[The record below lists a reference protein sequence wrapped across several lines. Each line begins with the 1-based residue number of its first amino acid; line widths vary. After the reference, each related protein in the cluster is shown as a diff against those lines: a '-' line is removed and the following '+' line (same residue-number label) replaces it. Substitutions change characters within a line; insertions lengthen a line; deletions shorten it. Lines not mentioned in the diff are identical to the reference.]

1 MSDSHTQE
9 PTQLGFDAVLVKAN
23 TENRARKIARE
34 TAHLPDT
41 MEEGLRF
48 YRILLRQHHAAMLSA
63 NVGETMRL
71 REEARK
77 LALRL
82 NGGDPGI
89 LAHPDSPGH
98 VLERE
103 TAAEPGKLPL
113 WGQIGSYSI
122 DVDNLKVHIELD
134 GIFGTGSCAFYWPGF
149 SARAVAF
156 DRPFLSPTG
165 YRSFLGVQGD
175 PVPGLSPDEFTRRV
189 IESYIANDL
198 KGRLVPIEPKYR
210 QRAGA

>member
-1 MSDSHTQE
+1 MSDSHAQA
-9 PTQLGFDAVLVKAN
+9 PAQLGFDALLVNADA
-23 TENRARKIARE
+23 ENRALKIERE

-71 REEARK
+71 REEARN

-82 NGGDPGI
+82 NGGEPGI
-89 LAHPDSPGH
+89 LAGPDSPGH

-103 TAAEPGKLPL
+103 TAAAPDLLPL
-113 WGQIGSYSI
+113 WGQLGSYAI
-122 DVDNLKVHIELD
+122 DVGDLKVHIELD
-134 GIFGTGSCAFYWPGF
+134 GIFGISSCAFYWPAF
-149 SARAVAF
+149 SARAVEF
-156 DRPFLSPTG
+156 DKPFLSTTG

-175 PVPGLSPDEFTRRV
+175 PVSGLSPDEFTRRV
-189 IESYIANDL
+189 IESYIANEL
-198 KGRLVPIEPKYR
+198 KGLLVPIEPEYR

>member
-1 MSDSHTQE
+1 MSDIPAQA
-9 PTQLGFDAVLVKAN
+9 PTQLGFDALLVDAD
-23 TENRARKIARE
+23 TENRARKFARE

-71 REEARK
+71 REEARN

-82 NGGDPGI
+82 NSGEPGI
-89 LAHPDSPGH
+89 LAHEDSPGH

-103 TAAEPGKLPL
+103 TAAAPDKLPL
-113 WGQIGSYSI
+113 WGQIGSFAI
-122 DVDNLKVHIELD
+122 DVGDLKVHIALD
-134 GIFGTGSCAFYWPGF
+134 GIFGISSCVFYWPAF
-149 SARAVAF
+149 SARAVEF
-156 DRPFLSPTG
+156 GRPFLSSTG

-175 PVPGLSPDEFTRRV
+175 PVPGLSPDAFTRRV
-189 IESYIANDL
+189 IDSYIAHDL
-198 KGRLVPIEPKYR
+198 KGSLVPIEPKYR
-210 QRAGA
+210 QRTGA

>member
-1 MSDSHTQE
+1 MSNSHAQV
-9 PTQLGFDAVLVKAN
+9 PTQLGFDTLLVDAD
-23 TENRARKIARE
+23 TENRARKFERE

-63 NVGETMRL
+63 YVGETMRL

-82 NGGDPGI
+82 NGGEPGI
-89 LAHPDSPGH
+89 LAHKDTPGH

-103 TAAEPGKLPL
+103 TAAAPDKLPL
-113 WGQIGSYSI
+113 WGQIGSYVI
-122 DVDNLKVHIELD
+122 DVGDLKVHIELD
-134 GIFGTGSCAFYWPGF
+134 GIFGIGSCAFYWPAF
-149 SARAVAF
+149 SARAVEF
-156 DRPFLSPTG
+156 DRPFLSSTG
-165 YRSFLGVQGD
+165 YRSFLGVQVD
-175 PVPGLSPDEFTRRV
+175 PVPGLSPDAFTRRV
-189 IESYIANDL
+189 IESFIANEL
-198 KGRLVPIEPKYR
+198 KGRLVPIGRKYR